1 MKRNKIKQ
9 SEYKVVSNPL
19 EGFKFSLSGCYAAA
33 IVSFIVGAAIA
44 IGMIVGILLS
54 GSWESLNYGFIYIC
68 VPSVIFIYLG
78 VWQMSWTRQIKKIIT
93 KGKQVD
99 GKIIK
104 YHKTAS
110 NNRTTIYVMFNYH
123 FEQVCEVEAGR
134 KKPEKALASPYCKVY
149 ILDDK
154 IFVTDFELRKKGD
167 PAIEFIEKDIQD
179 MNNDQIQ

>member
-1 MKRNKIKQ
+1 MKINNFKK
-9 SEYKVVSNPL
+9 SKYKVISNPL
-19 EGFKFSLSGCYAAA
+19 EGFKFSLSGCYAAS
-33 IVSFIVGAAIA
+33 IVSFIIGATIA
-44 IGMIVGILLS
+44 IGMTVGILLS
-54 GSWESLNYGFIYIC
+54 DSWEGLIYGFIYIC
-68 VPSVIFIYLG
+68 IPSVIFIYLG
-78 VWQMSWTRQIKKIIT
+78 VWQMSWARQIKKIIT

-149 ILDDK
+149 IFDEK

-167 PAIEFIEKDIQD
+167 PEIEFEEVK
-179 MNNDQIQ
+179 

>member
-9 SEYKVVSNPL
+9 SEYKVISNPL
-19 EGFKFSLSGCYAAA
+19 EGFKFSLSGCYAAS

-54 GSWESLNYGFIYIC
+54 GSWEDLLYGFIYIC

-78 VWQMSWTRQIKKIIT
+78 VWQMSWARQIKKIIT

-123 FEQVCEVEAGR
+123 FEQVCEVGVGR

-149 ILDDK
+149 IFDK
-154 IFVTDFELRKKGD
+154 KIVVKDFELRKKGD
-167 PAIEFIEKDIQD
+167 PEIEFIENDIKH
-179 MNNDQIQ
+179 MHNYKVL